1 MDDVRAVEQ
10 VLLDYFDGVDR
21 RDPEAAVSV
30 FAPDARAEIMT
41 GKVLEGRDRIGRA
54 LGRVLVRYARTSHH
68 PTNARVEIDGDRAVL
83 RTYVYAYHRMTTGDV
98 WHLWARL
105 YDGMERRDG
114 RWLIVDHRLTGVDS
128 EPHRPDIGNEWYGGH
143 PGHLAPGPIPDAHDV
158 ARQSLAVAVPAA
170 GAGLARIRETAEGDG
185 ALGAGVKALFTAAA
199 AAARGHAGQL
209 RGAVARAREAGV
221 PAEQA
226 WAAAAAL
233 GLARGEEASGRLV
246 AALLA
251 HYGPPA
257 EGAPP
262 HGSASDPEA
271 ARSYFSGYFGGE
283 IPARV
288 ALLAERSPSAFEGYA
303 LLHRGVLRE
312 GALEPKL
319 AELLLCA
326 VNAAEYQ
333 SAFVEIHAQAA
344 RRAGASDAELVDAIV
359 AVIPVGGVAAQAA
372 AAGALSGA

>member
-21 RDPEAAVSV
+21 RDAEAAVSV

-105 YDGMERRDG
+105 YDAMERRDG

-128 EPHRPDIGNEWYGGH
+128 EPHRPDIGGDWYGGH
-143 PGHLAPGPIPDAHDV
+143 PGHLAPDPIPDARDV
-158 ARQSLAVAVPAA
+158 ARGALADAVPAA
-170 GAGLARIRETAEGDG
+170 GAGLALVRGAATGSG
-185 ALGAGVKALFTAAA
+185 ALSAGAKALFAASA
-199 AAARGHAGQL
+199 AAARGHAGLL
-209 RGAVARAREAGV
+209 REGVARAKDEGV
-221 PAEQA
+221 PAEHL

-233 GLARGEEASGRLV
+233 GLARGEEVAGRLV
-246 AALLA
+246 AQILA
-251 HYGPPA
+251 HYGPPSVGDA
-257 EGAPP
+257 APAP
-262 HGSASDPEA
+262 AFDPVA
-271 ARSYFSGYFGGE
+271 ARAYFTDYFGGE
-283 IPARV
+283 IPQRV

-303 LLHRGVLRE
+303 LLHRGVLRD

-326 VNAAEYQ
+326 VNAAELQ
-333 SAFVEIHAQAA
+333 TTFVEIHARAA
-344 RRAGASDAELVDAIV
+344 RAAGATDDELVDAIV
-359 AVIPVGGVAAQAA
+359 AVIPVGGIAVWAATAGVL
-372 AAGALSGA
+372 AGA

>member
-30 FAPDARAEIMT
+30 FAPEARAEIMT

-105 YDGMERRDG
+105 YDEMERRDG

-128 EPHRPDIGNEWYGGH
+128 EPHRPDIGNEWYAGH
-143 PGHLAPGPIPDAHDV
+143 PGHLAPAPIPDAAEV
-158 ARQSLAVAVPAA
+158 ARRALADAVPVA
-170 GAGLARIRETAEGDG
+170 GEGLARIREAAESDG
-185 ALGAGVKALFTAAA
+185 ALAAGVKALFTAAA
-199 AAARGHAGQL
+199 AAARGHAGL
-209 RGAVARAREAGV
+209 MSRAVARARDAGV

-226 WAAAAAL
+226 WSAAAAL
-233 GLARGEEASGRLV
+233 ALSRGDEASGRLV

-251 HYGPPA
+251 NYGQPEPGTPSGSFDADAA
-257 EGAPP
+257 EA
-262 HGSASDPEA
+262 HF
-271 ARSYFSGYFGGE
+271 RSYFGE

-288 ALLAERSPSAFEGYA
+288 ALLAKSAPTAFEGYA

-319 AELLLCA
+319 VELLLCA
-326 VNAAEYQ
+326 INAAEYQ
-333 SAFVEIHAQAA
+333 TTFVEIHARGA
-344 RRAGASDAELVDAIV
+344 RAAGATDAELVETIV
-359 AVIPVGGVAAQAA
+359 SVIPVAGAAVWAG
-372 AAGALSGA
+372 AAGAIEA

>member
-1 MDDVRAVEQ
+1 MRAVEQ

-21 RDPEAAVSV
+21 RDAEAAVSV

-114 RWLIVDHRLTGVDS
+114 RWWIVDHRLTGVDS
-128 EPHRPDIGNEWYGGH
+128 EPHRPDIGEEWYGGH
-143 PGHLAPGPIPDAHDV
+143 PGHLAPGPIPNATDM
-158 ARQSLAVAVPAA
+158 ARKALADAVPFA
-170 GAGLARIRETAEGDG
+170 GAGLTRVREAAESDG
-185 ALGAGVKALFTAAA
+185 ALPAGAEGA
-199 AAARGHAGQL
+199 L
-209 RGAVARAREAGV
+209 RGGGSRRARESSAASQRRRARPRRRGAGRAGV
-221 PAEQA
+221 GGGRRPRAR
-226 WAAAAAL
+226 
-233 GLARGEEASGRLV
+233 RGEEAAGRLV
-246 AALLA
+246 AELLA
-251 HYGPPA
+251 HYGPPEPA
-257 EGAPP
+257 GAPAQP
-262 HGSASDPEA
+262 LDAAAAEA
-271 ARSYFSGYFGGE
+271 YFRDYFGGE
-283 IPARV
+283 LPERV

-303 LLHRGVLRE
+303 QLHRGVLRD

-333 SAFVEIHAQAA
+333 TAFLEIHARTA
-344 RRAGASDAELVDAIV
+344 RGAGATDAELVEAVV
-359 AVIPVGGVAAQAA
+359 AVIPVAGIAAWAA
-372 AAGALSGA
+372 SAGALGLT

>member
-114 RWLIVDHRLTGVDS
+114 RWWIVDHRLTGVDS
-128 EPHRPDIGNEWYGGH
+128 EPHRPDIGDEWYGGH
-143 PGHLAPGPIPDAHDV
+143 PGHLAPGPIPNATDV
-158 ARQSLAVAVPAA
+158 ARKALADAVPFA
-170 GAGLARIRETAEGDG
+170 GAGLTRVREAAESDG
-185 ALGAGVKALFTAAA
+185 ALPAGVKALFVAAA
-199 AAARGHAGQL
+199 AAARGNPRQL
-209 RGAVARAREAGV
+209 RSAVARARAAEV

-233 GLARGEEASGRLV
+233 GLARGEEAAGRLV
-246 AALLA
+246 AELLA
-251 HYGPPA
+251 HYGPP
-257 EGAPP
+257 EPGGAPAQP
-262 HGSASDPEA
+262 LDAAAAEA
-271 ARSYFSGYFGGE
+271 YFRDYFGGE
-283 IPARV
+283 LPERV

-303 LLHRGVLRE
+303 QLHRGVLRD

-333 SAFVEIHAQAA
+333 TAFLEIHARTA
-344 RRAGASDAELVDAIV
+344 RSAGASDAELVEAVV
-359 AVIPVGGVAAQAA
+359 AVIPVAGIAAWAA
-372 AAGALSGA
+372 SAGALGLT

>member
-30 FAPDARAEIMT
+30 FAEDARAEIMT

-83 RTYVYAYHRMTTGDV
+83 RTYVYAYHRMTTGR
-98 WHLWARL
+98 RL
-105 YDGMERRDG
+105 APLGAPLRRDG
-114 RWLIVDHRLTGVDS
+114 APRRPLADRRPPAHRRRLGAAS
-128 EPHRPDIGNEWYGGH
+128 SRHRERVVRRPS
-143 PGHLAPGPIPDAHDV
+143 GPP
-158 ARQSLAVAVPAA
+158 RA
-170 GAGLARIRETAEGDG
+170 GADPGAGRRRPPRARRRRPGRRSRASPASARRPTRDG
-185 ALGAGVKALFTAAA
+185 ALPAGVKALFAAAA
-199 AAARGHAGQL
+199 AAARGHARLL
-209 RGAVARAREAGV
+209 RDGRRAGLARPGV

-233 GLARGEEASGRLV
+233 GLARGEEVAGRLV

-251 HYGPPA
+251 HYGPPPA
-257 EGAPP
+257 GEPHADGLRPRRRRAPTS
-262 HGSASDPEA
+262 GTTSA
-271 ARSYFSGYFGGE
+271 ARSPSGW
-283 IPARV
+283 RC
-288 ALLAERSPSAFEGYA
+288 SPSGRRPSFEGYA
-303 LLHRGVLRE
+303 LLHRGVLRD

-326 VNAAEYQ
+326 VNAAELPDG
-333 SAFVEIHAQAA
+333 V
-344 RRAGASDAELVDAIV
+344 RRDPRAG
-359 AVIPVGGVAAQAA
+359 
-372 AAGALSGA
+372 GARAPERPTRSSSTRSSP

>member
-21 RDPEAAVSV
+21 RDAEAAVSV
-30 FAPDARAEIMT
+30 FAEDARAEIMT

-143 PGHLAPGPIPDAHDV
+143 PGHLAPGPIPEQGDV
-158 ARQSLAVAVPAA
+158 ARRALADAVPVA
-170 GAGLARIRETAEGDG
+170 GAGLALVRETAAAEG
-185 ALGAGVKALFTAAA
+185 ALPAGVKALFAAAA
-199 AAARGHAGQL
+199 AAARGHALLL
-209 RGAVARAREAGV
+209 RDAVARARAEGV

-226 WAAAAAL
+226 WSAAAAL
-233 GLARGEEASGRLV
+233 GLARGEEVAGRFV

-251 HYGPPA
+251 HYGPPPA
-257 EGAPP
+257 GDPY
-262 HGSASDPEA
+262 GSAFDRDA
-271 ARSYFSGYFGGE
+271 ALAYFRDYFGGDVPE
-283 IPARV
+283 RV
-288 ALLAERSPSAFEGYA
+288 SLLAERSAPVFEGYA
-303 LLHRGVLRE
+303 LLHRGVLRD

-326 VNAAEYQ
+326 VNAAELQ
-333 SAFVEIHAQAA
+333 TAFVEIHARAA
-344 RRAGASDAELVDAIV
+344 RGAGATEAELLDTII
-359 AVIPVGGVAAQAA
+359 AVIPVGGIAVWSA
-372 AAGALSGA
+372 AAGVLAQA